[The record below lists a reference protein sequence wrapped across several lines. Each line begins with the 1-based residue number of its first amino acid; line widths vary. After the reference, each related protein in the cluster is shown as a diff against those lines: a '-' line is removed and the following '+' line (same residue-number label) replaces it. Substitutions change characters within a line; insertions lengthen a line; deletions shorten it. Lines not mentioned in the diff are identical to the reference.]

1 MQTLAFVLGLG
12 AGFEEVQAVPSE
24 QVLALASDKC
34 LEQVKALASGQVL
47 VLALVVNPNPYGIG

>member
-24 QVLALASDKC
+24 QVLALA
-34 LEQVKALASGQVL
+34 
-47 VLALVVNPNPYGIG
+47 VNPNPYGIG